1 MTTTSGISERSA
13 RSSRRFWPSFSGRS
27 FSSAS
32 TFTFAASAVALAA
45 ALGLLLQ
52 QLWFDVTQKPLF
64 EDEAVAGLVAAR
76 PLGELLATVLWD
88 RGGAPLHFVLAHAG
102 FAVGGDW
109 EMLRWLSVAAAA
121 ASIPVCFDLGRRLGG
136 APAGA
141 VAALIAATSTVLGI
155 YGSFG
160 RMYALLVLAGAVAF
174 DLFVRAV
181 ELRTPS
187 AAALAAAGAWLL
199 PAVHPYGAIAVA
211 AEAVV
216 ALWLWRGRP
225 LRAALPVALVG
236 LALLPFALADLRLS
250 GRFGVGV
257 AGESTLAPPGEAWRQ
272 FGRALESFA
281 GGGELVL
288 VIAFAVLAVAGGAV
302 LARDRHPFVVVAA
315 LCLLVP
321 PVLFML
327 LRTAGSP
334 GLSPRH
340 LAFALP
346 VWAALIGVGA
356 VRLAPRRA
364 WIVVAVVGLVAAA
377 ASPGGIVDPRDRV
390 SNAILGGGPG
400 AVAPGAPDS
409 AGEAAVWVRAHA
421 RRGDVL
427 FPYSPAFLA
436 ALPQASRATALPY
449 GQSRLL
455 LRTLRRVRW
464 PVTGVVV
471 AVPLVGGEVSSR
483 SVAARRETY
492 SSDDWFLVRLE
503 GPFTGE
509 RALLSAADEA
519 LGSLERTAVRRD
531 FHLDAYL
538 ERNRRV
544 LREAIGRARS

>member
-1 MTTTSGISERSA
+1 MTTTSGTSDRSG
-13 RSSRRFWPSFSGRS
+13 RSSPRFWRSFSGRS

-32 TFTFAASAVALAA
+32 TFTFAASGVALAA

-76 PLGELLATVLWD
+76 PLGELLGTVLWD

-102 FAVGGDW
+102 FAAGGDW
-109 EMLRWLSVAAAA
+109 ETLRWLSAAAA
-121 ASIPVCFDLGRRLGG
+121 LASIPVCFDLGRRLGG
-136 APAGA
+136 PPAGA

-181 ELRTPS
+181 DLRTPS
-187 AAALAAAGAWLL
+187 AVALAAAGAWLL

-225 LRAALPVALVG
+225 LRAALPVAVVG
-236 LALLPFALADLRLS
+236 LAMLPFALADLRLS

-272 FGRALESFA
+272 FGRALQSFA
-281 GGGELVL
+281 GGGDLLV
-288 VIAFAVLAVAGGAV
+288 VIAFAALAVAGAAV
-302 LARDRHPFVVVAA
+302 LARDRHPFLVVAA
-315 LCLLVP
+315 LCLLLP
-321 PVLFML
+321 PALFML

-346 VWAALIGVGA
+346 IWAALIGVGA

-364 WIVVAVVGLVAAA
+364 WVVVAVVGVVAAA
-377 ASPGGIVDPRDRV
+377 ASPGGMVDPRDRV

-409 AGEAAVWVRAHA
+409 AAEAGAWA
-421 RRGDVL
+421 RSHTRPGDVL

-436 ALPQASRATALPY
+436 ALPQVARATALPY

-455 LRTLRRVRW
+455 LRTLRRVSW

-483 SVAARRETY
+483 SVSARRETY
-492 SSDDWFLVRLE
+492 SSDDWFLVRLQ

-509 RALLSAADEA
+509 RALLTAADEA
-519 LGSLERTAVRRD
+519 LGSLERSALRRD

>member
-13 RSSRRFWPSFSGRS
+13 RSSRRFSPSFSGRS

-32 TFTFAASAVALAA
+32 TFTFGASAVALAA

-76 PLGELLATVLWD
+76 PLGELLGTVLWD
-88 RGGAPLHFVLAHAG
+88 RGGAPLHFVLAHVG

-109 EMLRWLSVAAAA
+109 ETLRWLSAAAA
-121 ASIPVCFDLGRRLGG
+121 LASVPVCFDLGRRLGG

-181 ELRTPS
+181 ELRTPT

-225 LRAALPVALVG
+225 LRAALPVAVVG

-272 FGRALESFA
+272 FGRALQSFA
-281 GGGELVL
+281 GGADLLL
-288 VIAFAVLAVAGGAV
+288 VIAFALLALAGAAV

-315 LCLLVP
+315 LCLLAP

-346 VWAALIGVGA
+346 AWAALIGVGA

-364 WIVVAVVGLVAAA
+364 WVVVAVVGLVAAA
-377 ASPGGIVDPRDRV
+377 ASPVGIVDPRDRV

-409 AGEAAVWVRAHA
+409 VVDAGAWA
-421 RRGDVL
+421 RSHTKPGDVL

-455 LRTLRRVRW
+455 LRTLKRVSW

-483 SVAARRETY
+483 SVAARHETY

-503 GPFTGE
+503 GPFAGE
-509 RALLSAADEA
+509 RALLTAADGA
-519 LGSLERTAVRRD
+519 LSSLEHTALRRD